1 MNKLKKIL
9 KDKDRRRGIIG
20 TILVH
25 LFLLVALLFL
35 ALRTPLPLPGEEGV
49 EVNFGYDDQGYGDV
63 QSETPAPVV
72 KSTLPPRK
80 QQKIIEEPKP
90 VVEPEKIVTQDVE
103 EAPAVEEKIKE
114 EPKKVEK
121 KPEKVPEEKK
131 EPEPVKEIVE
141 EKPVDSTFISEPE
154 KTVEK
159 PVDEPKPVVNTKAL
173 YKGSSKTSKQG
184 ANQGV
189 KQGAGDMG
197 KPQGYK
203 DSDKYNGRGG
213 EGNGISFSLVG
224 RGSKDLKKPSVGE
237 LSEEGTVVVNIWVD
251 RNGKVV
257 NAQITKGTEVTDQ
270 KLRQIAVDAAK
281 NSIFTVDQS
290 ALELQRGTITYT
302 YKRKYRAQ

>member
-1 MNKLKKIL
+1 VNKLKKIL

-63 QSETPAPVV
+63 QSETPAPVF
-72 KSTLPPRK
+72 KSTPPPRK

-159 PVDEPKPVVNTKAL
+159 PVDEPKAVVNTKAL

-184 ANQGV
+184 TNQGV

-213 EGNGISFSLVG
+213 EGNGISFSLGG
-224 RGSKDLKKPSVGE
+224 RGSKYLEQPSAKF
-237 LSEEGTVVVNIWVD
+237 SEVGTVVVNIWVD
-251 RNGKVV
+251 RTGNVV
-257 NAQITKGTEVTDQ
+257 KAQINPRGTTVINQ
-270 KLRQIAVDAAK
+270 KQRQIAVDAAR
-281 NSIFTVDQS
+281 NSTFTMDQS
-290 ALELQRGTITYT
+290 APETQRGTITYT
-302 YKRKYRAQ
+302 FILMK